1 MKTAMKCIPDSV
13 SGVRLA
19 AYAAKATWQGHD
31 ESTSDLARQV
41 QYICNDLE
49 LILGELDSATF
60 GGFEKHQQRA
70 LQGSKAALKIAMH
83 RLRQTTASRD
93 AKTRKRLRRAG

>member
-13 SGVRLA
+13 SGERLA
-19 AYAAKATWQGHD
+19 AFAANAPWQGD
-31 ESTSDLARQV
+31 DDSTSDLAKQV

-60 GGFEKHQQRA
+60 GGVGQHQQRA
-70 LQGSKAALKIAMH
+70 LQGSKTALRIAMH
-83 RLRQTTASRD
+83 QLRRTTDSRHAKTKQRLRHTA
-93 AKTRKRLRRAG
+93 